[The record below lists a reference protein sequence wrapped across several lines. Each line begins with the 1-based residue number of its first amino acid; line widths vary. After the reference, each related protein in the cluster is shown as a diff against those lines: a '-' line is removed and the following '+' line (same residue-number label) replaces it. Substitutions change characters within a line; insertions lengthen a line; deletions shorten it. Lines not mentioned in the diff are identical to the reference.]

1 VYWLLLYEVVD
12 DYVER
17 RGAYRERHLALA
29 RLAKAR
35 GELVLAGAFAEPV
48 DGAALV
54 FRADDRSVAE
64 DFAKAD
70 PYVRSGLVT
79 SWCVRQWT
87 VVVAA
92 DDVEVANHGG
102 GLGGWPV
109 PKPKRPAPLR
119 SGGDS

>member
-1 VYWLLLYEVVD
+1 MYWLLLYEVVD

-17 RGAYRERHLALA
+17 RGEFRERHLALA

-54 FRADDRSVAE
+54 FRADDKSVAE
-64 DFAKAD
+64 TFAKND
-70 PYVRSGLVT
+70 PYVRGGLVT
-79 SWCVRQWT
+79 SWWVRQWT

-92 DDVEVANHGG
+92 DEVDVASHGG

-109 PKPKRPAPLR
+109 PKPRRDAPLR
-119 SGGDS
+119 PT